1 MQRQTLPKRCRSQE
15 KKDFKMVKKVAEE
28 RPMPKRAKTNA
39 EKFVEG
45 RRRAIAQG
53 KQDRKNY
60 LKGKYK

>member
-1 MQRQTLPKRCRSQE
+1 
-15 KKDFKMVKKVAEE
+15 MVKKVAEE